1 MCIKVFDLVINY
13 TNILLGLSVL
23 RIIVIID
30 PTLHV
35 QRPCFTLIRAP
46 HITGISR
53 HINEVSQTSSASFHQ
68 AYHYGKGLHRQL
80 IVVPTLVAHPSYV
93 TEVSSL
99 VRG

>member
-30 PTLHV
+30 ATLHV

-53 HINEVSQTSSASFHQ
+53 HINEVSRHLAHHFIRRITMVKAFTDSS
-68 AYHYGKGLHRQL
+68 
-80 IVVPTLVAHPSYV
+80 
-93 TEVSSL
+93 
-99 VRG
+99 